1 MAVLYDLQH
10 IAQLVALGREV
21 NRIEQ
26 SRRGVKVHVSA
37 GAGQQMEYTG
47 THVIVTLPVGVLK
60 ASLADHDDETAAVS
74 RPLLPTSYQCMFL
87 H

>member
-1 MAVLYDLQH
+1 MPHSATDSQP
-10 IAQLVALGREV
+10 VALGCKV
-21 NRIEQ
+21 NRIK
-26 SRRGVKVHVSA
+26 RGQHFVTVHVAA

>member
-1 MAVLYDLQH
+1 MPHNATDSQP
-10 IAQLVALGREV
+10 VALGCKV
-21 NRIEQ
+21 NRIK
-26 SRRGVKVHVSA
+26 RGQHFVKVHA
-37 GAGQQMEYTG
+37 TDGAGQQMEYTG
-47 THVIVTLPVGVLK
+47 THVIVTLPIGVLK